1 MASTYPRNRMSGT
14 AHSVAQS
21 SREFVGENA
30 LSATF
35 FAFGFGLAA
44 GVGLVYLFADSLP
57 PRHEASLSEKVGR
70 QVLDALANVV
80 PESLSKWK
88 H

>member
-1 MASTYPRNRMSGT
+1 MASSYPRNRISGT
-14 AHSVAQS
+14 AHNIAQS
-21 SREFVGENA
+21 SRELVDENA

-57 PRHEASLSEKVGR
+57 QRHEASFSEKVGR
-70 QVLDALANVV
+70 QVLDALSNVM
-80 PESLSKWK
+80 PETLSKWK